1 MKSFEIM
8 GANQRSKADW
18 LEGFP
23 LMVFEA
29 AVPQWD
35 GDEEPEM
42 SGATGEGL
50 AA

>member
-8 GANQRSKADW
+8 GANQRSKADGV
-18 LEGFP
+18 EGFP
-23 LMVFEA
+23 VMVLEA

-35 GDEEPEM
+35 GDEEPER
-42 SGATGEGL
+42 SAVTAEGL